1 VSIKRRHA
9 RLLPQVLPPSVADGE
24 ASFRLSSRFRSERL
38 VPTVDFGAR
47 ITIAVAT
54 TNGPIAVSM
63 DQRPLAQWQVR
74 ARSLRLDHGLWF
86 LVRQLEARATAP
98 LSNHLK
104 TLNSRS
110 NPS

>member
-24 ASFRLSSRFRSERL
+24 ASFRLSSRFRSEWL

-74 ARSLRLDHGLWF
+74 ARNRK
-86 LVRQLEARATAP
+86 QPEARSWAVVPGAAARSARNRAT
-98 LSNHLK
+98 L
-104 TLNSRS
+104 
-110 NPS
+110 